1 MNCSDNSPKKII
13 IAIDGHSSC
22 GKSTFAKAIATRI
35 GYIFI
40 DTGAMYRTVA
50 LAALKGGAI
59 KDGVVDTEA
68 VVALLPQISISFHFN
83 AESGKSDI
91 YLNDQRVK
99 DEIRTIEVSDLVS
112 SVSSIG
118 QVRTKLVAIQQEM
131 GHRGGVVMDGRDI
144 GTVVFP
150 EAQIKIYMTAEPA
163 IRALRR
169 FEELREKDPSIS
181 LQAIEEN
188 IRLRDTADESR
199 AISPLRKADDAIVL
213 DNSYMSVEGQMEWF
227 MALYNNICES
237 K

>member
-91 YLNDQRVK
+91 YLNDQRVE